1 MNAKKP
7 RRDITEG
14 ERMLRS
20 RGAKRTCLIAEE
32 RRHSPRWFYL
42 SFATDYEFL
51 GAAIARANGLLT
63 AVQRTT
69 DLGINPGGEVM
80 CIPFNRRDMKRIPAD
95 LRNRLLSQAEVLEH
109 LEGKR
114 MGE

>member
-80 CIPFNRRDMKRIPAD
+80 CIPFNRRDMKTDSRRSAKPASVSS
-95 LRNRLLSQAEVLEH
+95 RSEEH
-109 LEGKR
+109 T
-114 MGE
+114 